1 MKRMNFNIK
10 SFAGWV
16 VVVSFTALTLGS
28 CKHYLDLNP
37 VSSFGPDAVFGTV
50 ENAQKA
56 VLGAYQDLAG
66 DNGYG
71 IRISMYFPYDNDC
84 MMGAGGHGDGDR
96 RDISRY
102 NVTAS
107 NAQLYNPFN
116 RLYQGIENANQCIK
130 YIPQMDLYANGT
142 ETQKG
147 ELKRLYGEA
156 LTLRAQYFFELVRN
170 WGDVPAEWAP
180 SSDLPDLF
188 LEKTDRDSIYDH
200 ILDDLAT
207 AEQLVPWR
215 SGVAAL
221 GDASDERITKGA
233 VKGLRARIALFRG
246 GYSLRSGSNK
256 MERDADY
263 LTYYKIADTECASII
278 SSGEHALD
286 PSYEDLWRNQVDGHQ
301 IDPYGEIIF
310 EVAMAGASSTTD
322 SKLGKYNGPGGSLT
336 ILPGYFYMFDSTDT
350 RRDVTIAPY
359 KINSDNSLTA
369 VGLNSLYD
377 GKFRRNWFTNPSVD
391 ISNAAQNFGI
401 NWPVLRYSDV
411 LLMYA
416 ETQNELNNG
425 PTAPGI
431 TAYKQVRDRAFN
443 NNDPDAVPTTKDAFF
458 DALVKER
465 ALEFGTE
472 GIRKYD
478 LIRWNLLSSK
488 LAATKAE
495 LAAMSAATTPF
506 DKLPQKMYYIPGS
519 STTDINW
526 ANSFYTAAPGTTPSG
541 TTGVNWIGS
550 SILSGNLQYFAEGF
564 KDGHS
569 ELLPIPQAAIDANPK
584 LKQDYGY

>member
-1 MKRMNFNIK
+1 MNIKIK
-10 SFAGWV
+10 SFANWLTCF
-16 VVVSFTALTLGS
+16 STAVLLMGS

-37 VSSFGPDAVFGTV
+37 VSSFGPDVVFGTV

-142 ETQKG
+142 ASQKG
-147 ELKRLYGEA
+147 ELQRLYGEA
-156 LTLRAQYFFELVRN
+156 LTLRAQFFFELVRN
-170 WGDVPAEWAP
+170 WGDVPAEWEP
-180 SSDLPDLF
+180 SSDVPDLF
-188 LEKTDRDSIYDH
+188 LAKTDRDSIYDH

-215 SGVAAL
+215 SEISAL
-221 GDASDERITKGA
+221 GDATDERITKGA

-246 GYSLRSGSNK
+246 GYSLRRATNA
-256 MERDADY
+256 MQRDADY
-263 LTYYKIADTECASII
+263 LTFYKIADTECASII
-278 SSGEHALD
+278 HSGEHALD
-286 PSYEDLWRNQVDGHQ
+286 PSFEDLWRNQVDAHQ
-301 IDPYGEIIF
+301 IDPYGEMMF
-310 EVAMAGASSTTD
+310 EVAMGGATSTTD

-336 ILPGYFYMFDSTDT
+336 ILPTYFYMFDSTDR

-359 KINSDNSLTA
+359 KIASDNTLTA
-369 VGLNSLYD
+369 ASLNGLYD

-391 ISNAAQNFGI
+391 ISNQAQNFGI
-401 NWPVLRYSDV
+401 NWPILRYSDV

-416 ETQNELNNG
+416 ETQNELNGG
-425 PTAPGI
+425 PTADAI
-431 TAYKQVRDRAFN
+431 EAYQKVRNRAFN
-443 NNDPDAVPTTKDAFF
+443 NADPQTVPTTKDGFF
-458 DALVKER
+458 DALVNER

-488 LAATKAE
+488 LAATKTA
-495 LAAMSAATTPF
+495 LAAMNANESPY
-506 DKLPQKMYYIPGS
+506 DKYPQKMYYLPS
-519 STTDINW
+519 TSTTDITW
-526 ANSFYTAAPGTTPSG
+526 VTSFYTPAPGSTPSG
-541 TTGVNWIGS
+541 ATGVSWVGN
-550 SILSGNLQYFAEGF
+550 SILNGNLQYFAEGF
-564 KDGHS
+564 QDGHS

-584 LKQDYGY
+584 LTQDFGY